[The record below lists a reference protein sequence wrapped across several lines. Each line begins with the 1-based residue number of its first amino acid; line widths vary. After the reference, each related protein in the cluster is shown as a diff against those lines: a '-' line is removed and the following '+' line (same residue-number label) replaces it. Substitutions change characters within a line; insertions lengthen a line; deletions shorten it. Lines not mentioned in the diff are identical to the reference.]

1 MTESQPNRELTAEEL
16 HLARWMLD
24 HGEPE
29 ARQFLSQLERAQVS
43 PWRCPCGC
51 ASFDFTIPSQPK
63 PSGGMNLLA
72 DFVFGEGD
80 SLSGIFIYQQSGI
93 LSGVEVYGLAGEAPK
108 TLPTPEML
116 RPLSDATQSA

>member
-1 MTESQPNRELTAEEL
+1 MNESQPNRELTAEEMD
-16 HLARWMLD
+16 LARWMLE
-24 HGEPE
+24 HGELE

-51 ASFDFTIPSQPK
+51 ASFAFAVPGQPK

-80 SLSGIFIYQQSGI
+80 TLSGIFIYEQSGI

-108 TLPTPEML
+108 RLPTPEML
-116 RPLSDATQSA
+116 RPLADATRNA